1 MILRTASDKDCK
13 SILAIYEQYI
23 ATPITFETELPSHAV
38 FAERMRAVQAVYPWL
53 VSEEDGIITGY
64 AYAHCPWERA
74 AYQWNAEL
82 SVYLDKNH
90 TGKGLGT
97 RLYKA
102 MLGLLKMQNVRTALA
117 CVTVPNKA
125 SEGLHAS
132 LGFAQAAFFASSG
145 YKNGAWHDVAWFSL
159 PLEEG
164 AGAPGQLVPFHKLP
178 SAIVE
183 SILESQAR

>member
-13 SILAIYEQYI
+13 SILEIYAQYI
-23 ATPITFETELPSHAV
+23 ATPITFETELPSCAV
-38 FAERMRAVQAVYPWL
+38 FAGRMRAVQAVYPWL
-53 VSEEDGIITGY
+53 VFEEGGNITGY

-82 SVYLDKNH
+82 SVYLDQNH

-102 MLGLLKMQNVRTALA
+102 MLELLKMQNVRTALA

-125 SEGLHAS
+125 SESLHAS
-132 LGFAQAAFFASSG
+132 LGFTRTAFFASSG
-145 YKNGAWHDVAWFSL
+145 YKNGAWHDVAWLSL

-164 AGAPGQLVPFHKLP
+164 TGAPDPIIPFHKLP
-178 SAIVE
+178 PAMVQG
-183 SILESQAR
+183 ILDRQAR